1 MAYPETGFA
10 DTIARLRAD
19 RDALIEHFRVHGT
32 LDLEQARAI
41 ERDLETVIQG
51 SDGELQARA
60 RYELGQIQRLTGRFE
75 EAIPIYER
83 AALAAERAGLAD
95 VAFDAWLGIAR
106 SHAYGTRDHG
116 AAASAFGR
124 AVANAG
130 TEPTPKQRYLIA
142 DYESQLQ
149 AGRGELE
156 AALVNG
162 LEAIRLARDDSERF
176 YAQLDTAD
184 VLQKFAESCD
194 YRKLVDA
201 KTHLDGADSWGAC
214 RRAVSAARAYYEDA
228 KGTAQ
233 RLGWAFL
240 VKESD
245 GFLSRLGARAFLI
258 EQKASFEKL
267 GQTGV
272 FTATDVRDV
281 LVNED
286 FASGASAFSQN
297 MPLAELI
304 GQVVTDTQTTDPR
317 SIYLL
322 GIKADLDGDP
332 KGALA
337 HFQRAADL
345 LHEER
350 SSLFD
355 PRRRGTVVENR
366 PELVRDLALRFLA
379 FGRLNEAFLAFESIR
394 SRGLSELAATYQQ
407 SEMTDAERKWL
418 ADLVQIDSQTSAR
431 LSLLVETAIA
441 GIEHSKSIELL
452 EELDRLEQRHR
463 GLLHD
468 PGFQETA
475 RRLASLE
482 SSPPSL
488 AELQGAVRRA
498 DVPVLMFW
506 VTHTNVLV
514 WVVAPQ
520 GMEVKTV
527 FLPEVA
533 VIDKV
538 ASLTESIRSPNQPFD
553 EKAARELHT
562 YLIKPFSRHLTA
574 GRVLMIPQGPLV
586 NLPFEALLDA
596 ETGSFLAETVAV
608 SYAPSAT
615 FAAKTLSGQS
625 PEVSTLTAVY
635 DQDIETITGE
645 IAKIRA
651 QDLLRVTARK
661 SQELTPREA
670 MGLLDHRKNIHV
682 LLHGEFS
689 SEDPLLSQVT
699 LNNPRLSRHQ
709 NEITAAELLAVNW
722 RDTRLAV
729 FSSCEG
735 ARVGSRI
742 SNEVFGISW
751 ALLAGGVDYVL
762 LSRWR
767 VQSSSNADWMES
779 FYSALVSERAS
790 PASAAAVAM
799 RKMIGGGRRHPYFWA
814 GPQVFGR

>member
-1 MAYPETGFA
+1 MAGA
-10 DTIARLRAD
+10 DTGSANTIVQLRAA
-19 RDALIEHFRVHGT
+19 RDALIEQFRVHGT
-32 LDLEQARAI
+32 LDRDNARAI
-41 ERDLETVIQG
+41 ERDIETVVQT
-51 SDGELQARA
+51 SEGEMRARA
-60 RYELGQIQRLTGRFE
+60 LYELGQIQRLTGRFE
-75 EAIPIYER
+75 EAIPTYER
-83 AALAAERAGLAD
+83 AALAAEGGGLAD

-106 SHAYGTRDHG
+106 SHAYGTRNHG
-116 AAASAFGR
+116 AAARAFAR
-124 AVANAG
+124 AVTHAAAD
-130 TEPTPKQRYLIA
+130 PTPKQRYQIA

-156 AALVNG
+156 AALVNAF
-162 LEAIRLARDDSERF
+162 EAIRLAQEDSELF

-194 YRKLVDA
+194 YRKLIDA

-228 KGTAQ
+228 KQTAQ
-233 RLGWAFL
+233 RLGWMFL

-245 GFLSRLGARAFLI
+245 GFISRLGVRSFLI
-258 EQKASFEKL
+258 DQKASFEKL
-267 GQTGV
+267 GETGV

-297 MPLAELI
+297 TPIAELI
-304 GQVVTDTQTTDPR
+304 GQVVSDTETTDPR

-332 KGALA
+332 TGALS
-337 HFQRAADL
+337 HFKRAAEL
-345 LHEER
+345 LYEER
-350 SSLFD
+350 SGLFD

-366 PELVRDLALRFLA
+366 PELIRDLALRFLA
-379 FGRLNEAFLAFESIR
+379 FGRLNDAFIAFESIR

-407 SEMTDAERKWL
+407 GEFSDAERRWL
-418 ADLVQIDSQTSAR
+418 ADLVQTDSQTSAR
-431 LSLLVETAIA
+431 LSVLVETAIA
-441 GIEHSKSIELL
+441 GIEHSKSIQLL
-452 EELDRLEQRHR
+452 EDLDRLEQQHR
-463 GLLHD
+463 ALLHK
-468 PGFQETA
+468 PGFEETA
-475 RRLASLE
+475 HRLASLE
-482 SSPPSL
+482 IPPPTL
-488 AELQGAVRRA
+488 AALQAAARRA
-498 DVPVLMFW
+498 DMPVLMFW

-520 GMEVKTV
+520 AMEVKTV

-538 ASLTESIRSPNQPFD
+538 TSLTESIRSPNRPFD
-553 EKAARELHT
+553 EKTARELHT
-562 YLIKPFSRHLTA
+562 YLIKPFSRHLST
-574 GRVLMIPQGPLV
+574 GKMLIIPQGSLV
-586 NLPFEALLDA
+586 NLPFEALLDV

-615 FAAKTLSGQS
+615 FAAKTLSGQH

-635 DQDIETITGE
+635 DQDIETMTGE
-645 IAKIRA
+645 VAKIRA
-651 QDLLRVTARK
+651 QDTLRVTARK

-670 MGLLDHRKNIHV
+670 MDLLGHRDNIHV

-689 SEDPLLSQVT
+689 SDDPLLSRVT
-699 LNNPRLSRHQ
+699 LNNHSLSRQ
-709 NEITAAELLAVNW
+709 ENEITAAELLAVNW
-722 RDTRLAV
+722 RDTRLVV

-751 ALLAGGVDYVL
+751 ALLAGGVDYVV

-779 FYSALVSERAS
+779 FYNTLVSERAS
-790 PASAAAVAM
+790 PATAAAVAM
-799 RKMIGGGRRHPYFWA
+799 RKMIADGRRHPYFWA